1 VINTLEAAGKLLP
14 IVFGKQEVPLI
25 KIIDNGMSRF
35 LPKKKPNSE
44 EREYVDY
51 SSIVGV
57 YDSDGVSIDYEIEG
71 LYIIASSTAKTI
83 KYINVNVEQSV
94 ELEKIADMPVQ
105 FLVAEYITAIGG
117 VYNSD
122 GVALPYTRNGLVIT
136 AAKEANYAIVTG
148 YTNNRLG
155 DIVVQ
160 LISAVAGVLYT
171 NTFWDVAETDAYIN
185 TSPRLNIA
193 IKSGT
198 VRSAVN
204 EVLKSDMVFLVQKNN
219 ARFTLRRWGAEYGV
233 FSVPEYLHTQQPAKN
248 WKDAQKYWFS
258 SCVVKY
264 GRNNRTGDFAGRVLI
279 NDNENILR
287 GKYSKI
293 KTYEFETNLVQA
305 QDARNLGVRLS
316 ARFNSYKETVQIG
329 IGRDTSEINLLD
341 TVVIKIA
348 INERLY
354 SNVTRWLVKE
364 IDPAQDKM
372 TLEEI

>member
-1 VINTLEAAGKLLP
+1 VINTLEAAGKSLP

-25 KIIDNGMSRF
+25 KIIDNGMSQF

-57 YDSDGVSIDYEIEG
+57 YDSEGVSVDYEIEG
-71 LYIIASSTAKTI
+71 LYIIALDTAKTV
-83 KYINVNVEQSV
+83 KYIKVNVEVSV

-105 FLVAEYITAIGG
+105 FLVAEYITSIGG

-136 AAKEANYAIVTG
+136 AAKEANYAVVTG

-160 LISAVAGVLYT
+160 LISTVAGVLYT
-171 NTFWDVAETDAYIN
+171 NTFWDVSETDAYRN
-185 TSPRLNIA
+185 TSPRINIA

-219 ARFTLRRWGAEYGV
+219 ARFTLRTWGRQYRE
-233 FSVPEYLHTQQPAKN
+233 FKIDEYLLTQNPTKN
-248 WKDAQKYWFS
+248 WKDAQKNWFS
-258 SCVVKY
+258 ACVIKY
-264 GRNNRTGDFAGRVLI
+264 SKNDRTGGFGNQILLK
-279 NDNENILR
+279 DNENSIQE
-287 GKYSKI
+287 KYNRK
-293 KTYEFETNLVQA
+293 KTIEFETNLTAA
-305 QDARNLGVRLS
+305 QDARNLAARLS
-316 ARFNSYKETVQIG
+316 DRFNFLKETVTVG
-329 IGRDTSEINLLD
+329 IGQDTSEINLLD
-341 TVVIKIA
+341 TVLITLSV
-348 INERLY
+348 NERLY
-354 SNVTRWLVKE
+354 SHIKRWIVKE
-364 IDPAQDKM
+364 IDAAQDKM
-372 TLEEI
+372 TLEAI